1 MPELLRIDSLHVTY
15 GEASALRDVN
25 IEVNQS
31 QIVAIIGANGAGKT
45 TLVNTIA
52 GILQPRSGHIWLN
65 DKDLSLVEPHHVC
78 DYGIAIVPEGRRL
91 FTKLTVMD
99 NLNIGAYRQTAN
111 RQRSQSL
118 DYVLS
123 IFPRLAERRTQIAGT
138 LSGGEQQMLAI
149 GRALMARPSLLLLD
163 EPSLGLAPIIVEN
176 IFNVIEQTNQ
186 DEATT
191 ILLVE
196 QNATKALDIADYTYV
211 LSDGQ
216 IVQEGPSETLSED
229 DRIQRAY
236 LGLSH

>member
-1 MPELLRIDSLHVTY
+1 MSDLLHIDSLYVAY
-15 GEASALRDVN
+15 GEAVALRDINIYVN
-25 IEVNQS
+25 RG
-31 QIVAIIGANGAGKT
+31 QIAAIIGANGAGKT

-52 GILQPRSGHIWLN
+52 GILKPQSGHIWLE
-65 DKDLSLVEPHHVC
+65 DRDLSLDEPHKVC

-99 NLNIGAYRQTAN
+99 NLKMGAYRQTAHHH
-111 RQRSQSL
+111 QAQSL

-123 IFPRLAERRTQIAGT
+123 IFPRLAERRSQIAGT

-163 EPSLGLAPIIVEN
+163 EPSLGLAPIIVRS
-176 IFNVIEQTNQ
+176 IFRVIEQANR
-186 DEATT
+186 DEGTA

-211 LSDGQ
+211 LSNGQ
-216 IVQEGPSETLSED
+216 IVQEGLSEELSED
-229 DRIQRAY
+229 DRIRETY
-236 LGLSH
+236 LGLGH